1 MRDVVSFFIRYP
13 IWSNVILFAVFLLGF
28 ASLFSLKKSFFPE
41 VRPNIITVSVAYP
54 GASPEEMEEGI
65 TIKVEEA
72 LKGIVGIVEVRSVSS
87 ENTASITIET
97 STNYD
102 LDEVLTEVKNA
113 VDRINSFPVGAEK
126 PTVFKQQST
135 SMASF
140 LGLKGNV
147 SLMELKQIA
156 ERIEDDFLKSGL
168 ITQVR
173 VSGYPDLEISIE
185 VPEDNLSRYGITF
198 AQVADAVRFNNR
210 DISGGSIKTAE
221 EEIRIR
227 ANAKDF
233 DPEVIGNIV
242 LKGDADGTRVMLKD
256 VAKIQLRFADV
267 PNKYFSNNQR
277 AVSIN
282 VSKLPEEDLLA
293 ISEYLEGYVEKF
305 NQENENVTL
314 FTSFDFYSILQ
325 QRIDLLTSN
334 FIVGLI
340 LVLVTL
346 SIFLSLRLS
355 FWVAAGIP
363 ISFLAMFVIGL
374 LAGITINMLS
384 LFGMLL
390 VVGIL
395 VDDGIVISENIYSH
409 FEKGKSAEQAAVD
422 GTLEMMPSV
431 FTSVSTTMLAFVT
444 LIFLDNGGFSYE
456 MAVVVIA
463 CLGFSL
469 IEAFFILPAHLAS
482 KRILSKRKPD
492 TLYDRFRANM
502 ERGIDYIRFKLYG
515 NSIKFLVQWR
525 WVAMVGPLAFVLI
538 VVGMSQGGLIRFEF
552 FPRTPFDDIQ
562 VDLMLKP
569 GTRESITESYLRN
582 YQDKVWEVHDEM
594 MTEKGLEEP
603 FFRAV
608 DLIVGSSAGD
618 RSKSGS
624 HVGYVGVNFEDL
636 EGKNISAFDVAN
648 RIREKIGPVPEA
660 ENFTIGAA
668 SRWGKPVSIALKGKY
683 IDEIEAAKVEL
694 KESLRRLD
702 VLKDITDNS
711 AIGQREIKMELKPLA
726 HFLGLTHQDITQ
738 QIRQGFFGEEVQRLI
753 IGTDEVRVW
762 VRYPENDRIAVS
774 QLESMKIRAADGGQY
789 PLSDLTAYTVERG
802 VLSINRFNGKREVR
816 VEADLTNATTSVP
829 PLIEKITTDILP
841 PILARYPSLE
851 YSFEGQQRR
860 ASRELDSGAVIFSLC
875 LVATL
880 LLLMLTTRSYL
891 QPFMIFS
898 LIPLGFVCAIFGH
911 WIEDKTVSILSAYGM
926 LALSGVIIN
935 DAVVMVDKFNRNLK
949 EGMTMYDSVI
959 DAGVNR
965 FRPIVLTSATTVAG
979 LYPIILEKSFQ
990 AQFLIPM
997 AISIA
1002 YGVAL
1007 GTLFILFF
1015 FPVFLMVVNDVRVYV
1030 KWLIAGGIKPDKED
1044 VEPAVKELKK
1054 GFALTH

>member
-1 MRDVVSFFIRYP
+1 MRQILGFFIKYP
-13 IWSNVILFAVFLLGF
+13 IWSNVILFAVFILGI
-28 ASLFSLKKSFFPE
+28 ASFLSMKKSFFPE
-41 VRPNIITVSVAYP
+41 VKPNIITVSVAYP
-54 GASPEEMEEGI
+54 GAAPEEMEEGV

-72 LKGIVGIVEVRSVSS
+72 LKGIVGIVEVRSVSA
-87 ENTASITIET
+87 ENTATITIET

-135 SMASF
+135 SMAAF

-147 SLMELKQIA
+147 SLMELKTVA
-156 ERIEDDFLKSGL
+156 ERIEDDFLKSGF

-173 VSGYPDLEISIE
+173 VSGYPDLEISVE

-198 AQVADAVRFNNR
+198 TQVANAVRTNNR
-210 DISGGSIKTAE
+210 DISGGSIKTAD

-242 LKGDADGTRVMLKD
+242 LKGSADGTRVLLRD
-256 VAKIQLRFADV
+256 VANIKLDFADV
-267 PNKYFSNNQR
+267 PNKYFSNNER
-277 AVSIN
+277 AVNIS

-293 ISEYLEGYVEKF
+293 ISEYLEKYVEEF
-305 NQENENVTL
+305 NAQNENVTL
-314 FTSFDFYSILQ
+314 FTNFDFYSILQ
-325 QRIDLLTSN
+325 QRIDLLASN

-340 LVLVTL
+340 LVLITL
-346 SIFLSLRLS
+346 GLFLSLRLS

-374 LAGITINMLS
+374 MFGITINMLS

-409 FEKGKSAEQAAVD
+409 FERGKTPEQAAID

-431 FTSVSTTMLAFVT
+431 FTSVATTMLAFVT
-444 LIFLDNGGFSYE
+444 LIFLDNGGFSLE
-456 MAVVVIA
+456 MAIVVIA

-469 IEAFFILPAHLAS
+469 VEAFFILPSHLATAA
-482 KRILSKRKPD
+482 ILSKRKPD
-492 TLYDRFRANM
+492 TLYDRFRNKM
-502 ERGIDYIRFKLYG
+502 EKGIDFIRFKLYG
-515 NSIKFLVQWR
+515 NSIRFLVKWR
-525 WVAMVGPLAFVLI
+525 WIAMMGPLAFSII
-538 VVGMSQGGLIRFEF
+538 VVGMSQGGFIRFEF
-552 FPRTPFDDIQ
+552 FPRTPFDDLQI
-562 VDLMLKP
+562 DLMLKP
-569 GTRESITESYLRN
+569 GTRENITEGYLRN
-582 YQDKVWEVHDEM
+582 FQDKVWQVHDEVM
-594 MTEKGLEEP
+594 KENGLTEP
-603 FFRAV
+603 FYRSV
-608 DLIVGSSAGD
+608 DIIVGSSSSD

-624 HVGYVGVNFEDL
+624 HTGYVGVNFEDL
-636 EGKNISAFDVAN
+636 EDRNISAFDISN

-668 SRWGKPVSIALKGKY
+668 NRWGKPVSIALKGKN
-683 IDEIEAAKVEL
+683 IKEIEEAKVEL
-694 KESLRRLD
+694 KESLRRIDL
-702 VLKDITDNS
+702 LKDITDNS
-711 AIGQREIKMELKPLA
+711 AVGQREIKMELKPLA
-726 HFLGLTHQDITQ
+726 YFLGLNHQDITQ

-753 IGTDEVRVW
+753 VGTDEVRVW
-762 VRYPENDRIAVS
+762 VRYPEDDRINIS
-774 QLESMKIRAADGGQY
+774 QLESMKIRATNGSMY
-789 PLSDLTAYTVERG
+789 PLSELADYTVERG

-816 VEADLTNATTSVP
+816 VEADLSNTSASLP
-829 PLIEKITTDILP
+829 PLIEKITTDIMP
-841 PILARYPSLE
+841 PILAKHPTIE

-860 ASRELDSGAVIFSLC
+860 ASRELDSGAVIFGLC
-875 LVATL
+875 LIATL
-880 LLLMLTTRSYL
+880 LLLMLTTRSYI
-891 QPFMIFS
+891 QPFMIFM

-935 DAVVMVDKFNRNLK
+935 DAVVMVDQFNRNLK
-949 EGMTMYDSVI
+949 EGMNLHDAVI
-959 DAGVNR
+959 DAGVSR

-1015 FPVFLMVVNDVRVYV
+1015 FPVFLMVVNDTRVYF
-1030 KWLIAGGIKPDKED
+1030 KWVLYGGTKPGKED
-1044 VEPAVKELKK
+1044 VEPAVKEMKK
-1054 GFALTH
+1054 EFAYN

>member
-1 MRDVVSFFIRYP
+1 MRQLLSFFIKYP
-13 IWSNVILFAVFLLGF
+13 IWSNVILLAVFLLGL
-28 ASLFSLKKSFFPE
+28 ASFFNMKKSFFPE
-41 VRPNIITVSVAYP
+41 RTPNMITVSVSYP
-54 GASPEEMEEGI
+54 GAAPEEMEEGI
-65 TIKVEEA
+65 TIKIEEA

-87 ENTASITIET
+87 ENSASITIET

-147 SLMELKQIA
+147 PLMELKTIA

-173 VSGYPDLEISIE
+173 VSGFPDLEISVE
-185 VPEDNLSRYGITF
+185 VPEENLSRYGITF
-198 AQVADAVRFNNR
+198 TQVANAVRVNNR
-210 DISGGSIKTAE
+210 DVSGGTIKTSE

-227 ANAKDF
+227 ANAKDY

-242 LKGDADGTRVMLKD
+242 LKANADGTRVLLKD
-256 VAKIQLRFADV
+256 VATVTLGFADI
-267 PNKYFSNNQR
+267 PNKYYSNNVR
-277 AVSIN
+277 AVN
-282 VSKLPEEDLLA
+282 VAVSKLPEEDLLA
-293 ISEYLEGYVEKF
+293 ISEFLDKYVKDF
-305 NQENENVTL
+305 NAENENVTL
-314 FTSFDFYSILQ
+314 FTNFDFYSLLS

-334 FIVGLI
+334 FVLG
-340 LVLVTL
+340 LVLVMITL
-346 SIFLSLRLS
+346 GLFLSLRLS
-355 FWVAAGIP
+355 IWVAAGIP
-363 ISFLAMFVIGL
+363 ISFLAMFVVGTM
-374 LAGITINMLS
+374 AGITINMMS

-395 VDDGIVISENIYSH
+395 VDDGIVISENIYTH
-409 FEKGKSAEQAAVD
+409 FEKGKTPEQAAVD

-469 IEAFFILPAHLAS
+469 VEAFFILPSHLAS
-482 KRILSKRKPD
+482 KAILSKRKPD
-492 TLYDRFRANM
+492 TLYDRFRTTM
-502 ERGIDYIRFKLYG
+502 EKGIDFVRFKLYG
-515 NSIKFLVQWR
+515 NSLEFLVRWR
-525 WVAMVGPLAFVLI
+525 WIAMMGPLVFVMM

-552 FPRTPFDDIQ
+552 FPRTPFDDLQ

-569 GTRESITESYLRN
+569 GTREGITEDYLRKF
-582 YQDKVWEVHDEM
+582 QDQVWEVHNEM
-594 MTEKGLEEP
+594 KKEAGLTEP
-603 FFRAV
+603 FFSSV
-608 DLIVGSSAGD
+608 DIIIGSSAG
-618 RSKSGS
+618 RSSSGS
-624 HVGYVGVNFEDL
+624 HVGYVGINFEDL
-636 EGKNISAFDVAN
+636 EGKKISAFEVAN
-648 RIREKIGPVPEA
+648 RIRQKIGPIPEA
-660 ENFTIGAA
+660 ENFTVGAA
-668 SRWGKPVSIALKGKY
+668 QRWGKPVSIALKGKF
-683 IDEIEAAKVEL
+683 IDEIEEAKTEL
-694 KESLRRLD
+694 KESLRRIDL
-702 VLKDITDNS
+702 LKDITDNS
-711 AIGQREIKMELKPLA
+711 AIGQREIKLELKPLA
-726 HFLGLTHQDITQ
+726 YFMGLNHQDITQ

-762 VRYPENDRIAVS
+762 VRYPEEDRINVS
-774 QLESMKIRAADGGQY
+774 QLESMKIRAANGSEY
-789 PLSDLTAYTVERG
+789 PLSQLASYEVERG

-816 VEADLTNATTSVP
+816 VEADLANNTTSMP
-829 PLIEKITTDILP
+829 PLIEKITTDIMP
-841 PILARYPSLE
+841 PIMAKHPSLE

-860 ASRELDSGAVIFSLC
+860 ASRELDSGAVIFGLC
-875 LVATL
+875 LIATL

-891 QPFMIFS
+891 QPFMIFA
-898 LIPLGFVCAIFGH
+898 LIPLGFICAIFGH

-935 DAVVMVDKFNRNLK
+935 DAVVMVDQFNRNLK
-949 EGMTMYDSVI
+949 EGMNMHDAVV
-959 DAGVNR
+959 DAGISR

-979 LYPIILEKSFQ
+979 LYPIILETSFQ

-1015 FPVFLMVVNDVRVYV
+1015 FPVFLMVMNDIRVYS
-1030 KWLIAGGIKPDKED
+1030 KWVLFGGEKPNKEE
-1044 VEPAVKELKK
+1044 VEPAVKEMKK
-1054 GFALTH
+1054 GYALN

>member
-1 MRDVVSFFIRYP
+1 MRAILSFFIRYP
-13 IWSNVILFAVFLLGF
+13 IWANVILFAVFLLGL
-28 ASLFSLKKSFFPE
+28 ASFLTMKKSFFPE
-41 VRPNIITVSVAYP
+41 RTPNMITVSVAYP
-54 GASPEEMEEGI
+54 GAAPEEMEEGI
-65 TIKVEEA
+65 TIKIEEA

-87 ENTASITIET
+87 ENSASITIET
-97 STNYD
+97 STNYE

-140 LGLKGNV
+140 LGLKGDV
-147 SLMELKQIA
+147 PLRELKIIA
-156 ERIEDDFLKSGL
+156 EKIEDDLLKSGL

-173 VSGYPDLEISIE
+173 VSGFPDLEISIE
-185 VPEDNLSRYGITF
+185 VPEENLSRYGITF
-198 AQVADAVRFNNR
+198 TQVANAVRVNNR
-210 DISGGSIKTAE
+210 DVSGGTIKTSE

-227 ANAKDF
+227 ANAKDY

-242 LKGDADGTRVMLKD
+242 LKANADGTRVLLKD
-256 VAKIQLRFADV
+256 IGTVTLGFADI
-267 PNKYFSNNQR
+267 PNKYYSNNVR
-277 AVSIN
+277 AVNIS

-293 ISEYLEGYVEKF
+293 ISEYLDKYVADF
-305 NQENENVTL
+305 NAQNQGVTL
-314 FTSFDFYSILQ
+314 FTNFDFYSILE

-334 FIVGLI
+334 FVLG
-340 LVLVTL
+340 LVLVMITL
-346 SIFLSLRLS
+346 GLFLSLRLS

-363 ISFLAMFVIGL
+363 ISFLAMFVVGSI
-374 LAGITINMLS
+374 AGITINMLS

-395 VDDGIVISENIYSH
+395 VDDGIVISENIYTH
-409 FEKGKSAEQAAVD
+409 FEKGKTPEQAAVD

-431 FTSVSTTMLAFVT
+431 FTSVATTMLAFVT

-469 IEAFFILPAHLAS
+469 VEAFLILPSHLAS
-482 KRILSKRKPD
+482 KAILSKRKPD
-492 TLYDRFRANM
+492 TLYDRFRTTM
-502 ERGIDYIRFKLYG
+502 EKGIDFVRFRLYG

-525 WVAMVGPLAFVLI
+525 WIAMMGPLVFVMM

-552 FPRTPFDDIQ
+552 FPRTPFDDLQ

-569 GTRESITESYLRN
+569 GTRENITEDYLRRF
-582 YQDKVWEVHDEM
+582 QDQVWEVHEEM
-594 MTEKGLEEP
+594 KKEAGLTEP
-603 FFRAV
+603 FFSSV
-608 DLIVGSSAGD
+608 DIIIGSGAS
-618 RSKSGS
+618 RTSSGS

-636 EGKNISAFDVAN
+636 EGKNISAFEVAN
-648 RIREKIGPVPEA
+648 RIRKKIGPIPEA
-660 ENFTIGAA
+660 ENFTVGAA
-668 SRWGKPVSIALKGKY
+668 QRWGKPVSIALKGKY
-683 IDEIEAAKVEL
+683 IDEIEEAKTEL
-694 KESLRRLD
+694 KESLRRIDL
-702 VLKDITDNS
+702 LKDITDNS
-711 AIGQREIKMELKPLA
+711 AIGQREIKLELKPLA
-726 HFLGLTHQDITQ
+726 YFMGLNHQDITQ

-762 VRYPENDRIAVS
+762 VRYPEEDRVNVS
-774 QLESMKIRAADGGQY
+774 QLESMKIRAANGSEY
-789 PLSDLTAYTVERG
+789 PLSQLATYEVERG

-816 VEADLTNATTSVP
+816 VEADLANNNTSMP
-829 PLIEKITTDILP
+829 PLIEKITADIMP
-841 PILARYPSLE
+841 PIMARHPSLE

-860 ASRELDSGAVIFSLC
+860 ASRELDSGAVIFGLC
-875 LVATL
+875 LIATL

-898 LIPLGFVCAIFGH
+898 LIPLGFICAIFGH

-935 DAVVMVDKFNRNLK
+935 DAVVMVDQFNRNLK
-949 EGMTMYDSVI
+949 EGMNMHDAVI
-959 DAGVNR
+959 DAGISR

-979 LYPIILEKSFQ
+979 LYPIILETSFQ

-1015 FPVFLMVVNDVRVYV
+1015 FPVFLMVMNDIRVYS
-1030 KWLIAGGIKPDKED
+1030 KWLLFGGEKPNKEE
-1044 VEPAVKELKK
+1044 VEPAVKEMKK
-1054 GFALTH
+1054 GYALN

>member
-1 MRDVVSFFIRYP
+1 MRQLLSFFIKYP
-13 IWSNVILFAVFLLGF
+13 IWSNVILLAVFLLGL
-28 ASLFSLKKSFFPE
+28 ASFFNMKKSFFPE
-41 VRPNIITVSVAYP
+41 RTPNMITVSVSYP
-54 GASPEEMEEGI
+54 GAAPEEMEEGI
-65 TIKVEEA
+65 TIKIEEA

-87 ENTASITIET
+87 ENSASITIET

-147 SLMELKQIA
+147 PLMELKTIA

-173 VSGYPDLEISIE
+173 VSGFPDLEISVE
-185 VPEDNLSRYGITF
+185 VPEENLSRYGITF
-198 AQVADAVRFNNR
+198 TQVANAVRVNNR
-210 DISGGSIKTAE
+210 DVSGGTIKTSE

-227 ANAKDF
+227 ANAKDY

-242 LKGDADGTRVMLKD
+242 LKANADGTRVLLKD
-256 VAKIQLRFADV
+256 VATVTLGFADI
-267 PNKYFSNNQR
+267 PNKYYSNNVR
-277 AVSIN
+277 AVN
-282 VSKLPEEDLLA
+282 VAVSKLPEEDLLA
-293 ISEYLEGYVEKF
+293 ISEFLDKYVTDF
-305 NQENENVTL
+305 NAENENVTL
-314 FTSFDFYSILQ
+314 FTNFDFYSLLS

-334 FIVGLI
+334 FVLG
-340 LVLVTL
+340 LVLVMITL
-346 SIFLSLRLS
+346 GLFLSLRLS
-355 FWVAAGIP
+355 IWVAAGIP
-363 ISFLAMFVIGL
+363 ISFLAMFVVGTM
-374 LAGITINMLS
+374 AGITINMMS

-395 VDDGIVISENIYSH
+395 VDDGIVISENIYTH
-409 FEKGKSAEQAAVD
+409 FEKGKTPEQAAVD

-469 IEAFFILPAHLAS
+469 VEAFFILPSHLAS
-482 KRILSKRKPD
+482 KAILSKRKPD
-492 TLYDRFRANM
+492 TLYDRFRTTM
-502 ERGIDYIRFKLYG
+502 EKGIDFVRFKLYG
-515 NSIKFLVQWR
+515 NSLEFLVRWR
-525 WVAMVGPLAFVLI
+525 WIAMMGPLVFVMM

-552 FPRTPFDDIQ
+552 FPRTPFDDLQ

-569 GTRESITESYLRN
+569 GTREGITEDYLRKF
-582 YQDKVWEVHDEM
+582 QDQVWEVHDEM
-594 MTEKGLEEP
+594 KKEAGLTEP
-603 FFRAV
+603 FFSSV
-608 DLIVGSSAGD
+608 DIIIGSSAG
-618 RSKSGS
+618 RSSSGS
-624 HVGYVGVNFEDL
+624 HVGYVGINFEDL
-636 EGKNISAFDVAN
+636 EGKKISAFEVAN
-648 RIREKIGPVPEA
+648 RIRQKIGPIPEA
-660 ENFTIGAA
+660 ENFTVGAA
-668 SRWGKPVSIALKGKY
+668 QRWGKPVSIALKGKF
-683 IDEIEAAKVEL
+683 IDEIEEAKTEL
-694 KESLRRLD
+694 KESLRRIDL
-702 VLKDITDNS
+702 LKDITDNS
-711 AIGQREIKMELKPLA
+711 AIGQREIKLELKPLA
-726 HFLGLTHQDITQ
+726 YFMGLNHQDITQ

-762 VRYPENDRIAVS
+762 VRYPEEDRINVS
-774 QLESMKIRAADGGQY
+774 QLESMKIRAANGSEY
-789 PLSDLTAYTVERG
+789 PLSQLASYEVERG

-816 VEADLTNATTSVP
+816 VEADLANNTTSMP
-829 PLIEKITTDILP
+829 PLIEKITADIMP
-841 PILARYPSLE
+841 PIMAKHPSLE

-860 ASRELDSGAVIFSLC
+860 ASRELDSGAVIFGLC
-875 LVATL
+875 LIATL

-891 QPFMIFS
+891 QPFMIFA
-898 LIPLGFVCAIFGH
+898 LIPLGFICAIFGH

-935 DAVVMVDKFNRNLK
+935 DAVVMVDQFNRNLK
-949 EGMTMYDSVI
+949 EGMNMHDAVV
-959 DAGVNR
+959 DAGTSR

-979 LYPIILEKSFQ
+979 LYPIILETSFQ

-1015 FPVFLMVVNDVRVYV
+1015 FPVFLMVMNDIRVYS
-1030 KWLIAGGIKPDKED
+1030 KWLLFGGEKPNKEE
-1044 VEPAVKELKK
+1044 VEPAVKEMKK
-1054 GFALTH
+1054 GYALN

>member
-1 MRDVVSFFIRYP
+1 MRTVLSFFIKYP
-13 IWSNVILFAVFLLGF
+13 IWSNVILFAVFLLGL
-28 ASLFSLKKSFFPE
+28 ASFFSLKKSFFPE
-41 VRPNIITVSVAYP
+41 VKPNMITVSVAYP
-54 GASPEEMEEGI
+54 GAAPEEMEEGV

-87 ENTASITIET
+87 ENSATITIET
-97 STNYD
+97 STNYE

-126 PTVFKQQST
+126 PTVYKQQST

-147 SLMELKQIA
+147 SLMELKTIA

-173 VSGYPDLEISIE
+173 VSGFPDLEISIE
-185 VPEDNLSRYGITF
+185 VPEENLSRYGITF
-198 AQVADAVRFNNR
+198 TQVANVVRFNNR
-210 DISGGSIKTAE
+210 DVSGGSIKTSD

-227 ANAKDF
+227 ANAKDY
-233 DPEVIGNIV
+233 DPDVIGNIV
-242 LKGDADGTRVMLKD
+242 LKGNADGTRVLLKD
-256 VAKIQLRFADV
+256 VATVTLGFADV
-267 PNKYFSNNQR
+267 PNKYYSNNVR
-277 AVSIN
+277 AVNIS

-293 ISEYLEGYVEKF
+293 ISEYLDKYVNDF
-305 NQENENVTL
+305 NAENENVTL
-314 FTSFDFYSILQ
+314 FTNFDFYSILE

-334 FIVGLI
+334 FVLG
-340 LVLVTL
+340 LVLVMITL
-346 SIFLSLRLS
+346 GLFLSLRLS

-363 ISFLAMFVIGL
+363 ISFLAMFIIGSM
-374 LAGITINMLS
+374 AGITINMLS

-395 VDDGIVISENIYSH
+395 VDDGIVISENIFTH
-409 FEKGKSAEQAAVD
+409 FEKGKTPEQAAVD

-469 IEAFFILPAHLAS
+469 VEAFFILPAHLAS
-482 KRILSKRKPD
+482 KAILSKRKPD
-492 TLYDRFRANM
+492 TLYDRFRNTM
-502 ERGIDYIRFKLYG
+502 EKGIDFVRFKLYG

-525 WVAMVGPLAFVLI
+525 WIAMMGPLVFVMI
-538 VVGMSQGGLIRFEF
+538 VMGMSQGGLIRFEF

-569 GTRESITESYLRN
+569 GTRENITEGYLRN
-582 YQDKVWEVHDEM
+582 FQDKVWEVHDEM
-594 MTEKGLEEP
+594 MKENSLTEP
-603 FFRAV
+603 FYTSV
-608 DLIVGSSAGD
+608 DIIVGSSAGD

-636 EGKNISAFDVAN
+636 EDKNISAFEVAN
-648 RIREKIGPVPEA
+648 RIRQKIGPIPEA
-660 ENFTIGAA
+660 ENFTVGAA
-668 SRWGKPVSIALKGKY
+668 NRWGKPVSIALKGKY
-683 IDEIEAAKVEL
+683 IEEIEAAKAEL
-694 KESLRRLD
+694 KESLRRIDL
-702 VLKDITDNS
+702 LKDITDNS
-711 AIGQREIKMELKPLA
+711 AIGQREIKLEMKPLA
-726 HFLGLTHQDITQ
+726 YFLGLNHQDITQ
-738 QIRQGFFGEEVQRLI
+738 QIRQAFFGEEVQRLI

-762 VRYPENDRIAVS
+762 VRYPQEDRVNVS
-774 QLESMKIRAADGGQY
+774 QLESMKIRAANGSEY
-789 PLSDLTAYTVERG
+789 PLTQLASYEVERG

-816 VEADLTNATTSVP
+816 VEADLANSTTSMP
-829 PLIEKITTDILP
+829 PLIEKITADIMP
-841 PILARYPSLE
+841 PIMAKHPSLE

-860 ASRELDSGAVIFSLC
+860 ASRELDSGAVIFGLC

-898 LIPLGFVCAIFGH
+898 LIPLGFICAIFGH

-935 DAVVMVDKFNRNLK
+935 DAVVMVDQFNRNLK
-949 EGMTMYDSVI
+949 EGMTMYDAVI
-959 DAGVNR
+959 DAGISR

-1015 FPVFLMVVNDVRVYV
+1015 FPVFLMVINDVRVYS
-1030 KWLIAGGIKPDKED
+1030 KWLLFGGEKPNKEE
-1044 VEPAVKELKK
+1044 VEPAVKEMKK
-1054 GFALTH
+1054 GYALN

>member
-1 MRDVVSFFIRYP
+1 MRQLLSFFIKYP
-13 IWSNVILFAVFLLGF
+13 IWSNVILLAVFLLGL
-28 ASLFSLKKSFFPE
+28 ASFFNMKKSFFPE
-41 VRPNIITVSVAYP
+41 RTPNMITVSVSYP
-54 GASPEEMEEGI
+54 GAAPEEMEEGI
-65 TIKVEEA
+65 TIKIEEA

-87 ENTASITIET
+87 ENSASITIET

-147 SLMELKQIA
+147 PLMELKTIA

-173 VSGYPDLEISIE
+173 VSGFPDLEISVE
-185 VPEDNLSRYGITF
+185 VPEENLSRYGITF
-198 AQVADAVRFNNR
+198 TQVANAVRVNNR
-210 DISGGSIKTAE
+210 DVSGGTIKTSE

-227 ANAKDF
+227 ANAKDY

-242 LKGDADGTRVMLKD
+242 LKANADGTRVLLKD
-256 VAKIQLRFADV
+256 VATVTLGFADI
-267 PNKYFSNNQR
+267 PNKYYSNNVR
-277 AVSIN
+277 AVN
-282 VSKLPEEDLLA
+282 VAVSKLPEEDLLA
-293 ISEYLEGYVEKF
+293 ISEFLDKYVTDF
-305 NQENENVTL
+305 NAENENVTL
-314 FTSFDFYSILQ
+314 FTNFDFYSLLS

-334 FIVGLI
+334 FVLG
-340 LVLVTL
+340 LVLVMITL
-346 SIFLSLRLS
+346 GLFLSLRLS
-355 FWVAAGIP
+355 IWVAAGIP
-363 ISFLAMFVIGL
+363 ISFLAMFVVGTM
-374 LAGITINMLS
+374 AGITINMMS

-395 VDDGIVISENIYSH
+395 VDDGIVISENIYTH
-409 FEKGKSAEQAAVD
+409 FEKGKTPEQAAVD

-469 IEAFFILPAHLAS
+469 VEAFFILPSHLAS
-482 KRILSKRKPD
+482 KAILSKRKPD
-492 TLYDRFRANM
+492 TLYDRFRTTM
-502 ERGIDYIRFKLYG
+502 EKGIDFVRFKLYG
-515 NSIKFLVQWR
+515 NSLEFLVRWR
-525 WVAMVGPLAFVLI
+525 WIAMMGPLVFVMM

-552 FPRTPFDDIQ
+552 FPRTPFDDLQ

-569 GTRESITESYLRN
+569 GTREGITEDYLRKF
-582 YQDKVWEVHDEM
+582 QDQVWEVHDEM
-594 MTEKGLEEP
+594 KKEAGLTEP
-603 FFRAV
+603 FFSSV
-608 DLIVGSSAGD
+608 DIIIGSSAG
-618 RSKSGS
+618 RSSSGS
-624 HVGYVGVNFEDL
+624 HVGYVGINFEDL
-636 EGKNISAFDVAN
+636 EGKKISAVEVAN
-648 RIREKIGPVPEA
+648 RIRQKIGPIPEA
-660 ENFTIGAA
+660 ENFTVGAA
-668 SRWGKPVSIALKGKY
+668 QRWGKPVSIALKGKF
-683 IDEIEAAKVEL
+683 IDEIEEAKTEL
-694 KESLRRLD
+694 KESLRRIDL
-702 VLKDITDNS
+702 LKDITDNS
-711 AIGQREIKMELKPLA
+711 AIGQREIKLELKPLA
-726 HFLGLTHQDITQ
+726 YFMGLNHQDITQ

-762 VRYPENDRIAVS
+762 VRYPEEDRINVS
-774 QLESMKIRAADGGQY
+774 QLESMKIRAANGSEY
-789 PLSDLTAYTVERG
+789 PLSQLASYEVERG

-816 VEADLTNATTSVP
+816 VEADLANNTTSMP
-829 PLIEKITTDILP
+829 PLIEKITADIMP
-841 PILARYPSLE
+841 PIMAKHPSLE

-860 ASRELDSGAVIFSLC
+860 ASRELDSGAVIFGLC
-875 LVATL
+875 LIATL

-891 QPFMIFS
+891 QPFMIFA
-898 LIPLGFVCAIFGH
+898 LIPLGFICAIFGH

-935 DAVVMVDKFNRNLK
+935 DAVVMVDQFNRNLK
-949 EGMTMYDSVI
+949 EGMNMHDAVV
-959 DAGVNR
+959 DAGTSR

-979 LYPIILEKSFQ
+979 LYPIILETSFQ

-1015 FPVFLMVVNDVRVYV
+1015 FPVFLMVMNDIRVYS
-1030 KWLIAGGIKPDKED
+1030 KWLLFGGEKPNKEE
-1044 VEPAVKELKK
+1044 VEPAVKEMKK
-1054 GFALTH
+1054 GYALN